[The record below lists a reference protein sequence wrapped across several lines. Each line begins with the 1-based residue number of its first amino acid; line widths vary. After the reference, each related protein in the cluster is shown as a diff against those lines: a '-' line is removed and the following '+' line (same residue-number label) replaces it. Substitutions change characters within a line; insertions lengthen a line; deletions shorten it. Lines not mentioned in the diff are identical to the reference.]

1 MKEKNQNSV
10 NNTEA
15 SKDYFKSLEESI
27 LSKALGG
34 AFHLPLDVKH
44 PFVAPEGYFEAFDS
58 NILAATSNNRFHLE
72 ADIAHPYAAPEGYLE
87 SLEERVLSATSS
99 SFILEEN
106 INHTFLAPKGYFE
119 KLDEQV
125 YKKTI
130 NENIEPENPFKVIWK
145 NYGNIIRV
153 AATLIIVGF
162 LGFNIYNNQQASTTD
177 EELTLAEL
185 NTEAIY
191 SYLEEENIGLEDF
204 NTLENAFDDASFG
217 ESSTSE
223 TDELSE
229 EELLQLIDFQFT
241 DEI

>member
-1 MKEKNQNSV
+1 MEKKNQNRT
-10 NNTEA
+10 NKRDA

-27 LSKALGG
+27 LSKTLGST
-34 AFHLPLDVKH
+34 FHLPLDVKH
-44 PFVAPEGYFEAFDS
+44 PFLAPDGYFEAFES
-58 NILAATSNNRFHLE
+58 NILAATSNNGFHLE
-72 ADIAHPYAAPEGYLE
+72 TNIAHPYAAPEGYFE
-87 SLEERVLSATSS
+87 SLEERVLSATTD
-99 SFILEEN
+99 SFILEQN
-106 INHTFLAPKGYFE
+106 INHPFLAPKGYFDQ
-119 KLDEQV
+119 LDEQV
-125 YKKTI
+125 YEKTI

-153 AATLIIVGF
+153 AATLLVVGF
-162 LGFNIYNNQQASTTD
+162 LGFNIYNNQQGNSSS

-204 NTLENAFDDASFG
+204 NTIENAFDDASFG
-217 ESSTSE
+217 ESSSSE